1 MNKKTNKIGIF
12 SSGINRIPTLTTFL
26 GADKIYPPSN
36 KVDAIA
42 GWGRKPNT
50 AKVIKF
56 ASQHKLPYL
65 ILEDGFLH
73 SCGQGV
79 LGDASCSMIIDHT
92 GIYYDAKEPSDLE
105 ILLAADPELSFDT
118 QLIERATAFINQI
131 TNHSISK
138 YNNTSLSLNDD
149 LLPEGENVLV
159 IDQTAGD
166 MSLAHGYINENSF
179 DKMLQAALD
188 EHPDANIIIKTH
200 PDVIAGKKK
209 GCLSLETTNPRITI
223 IADNIN
229 PLVLIKQV
237 KHVYVATSQMGFEA
251 LMLGKPV
258 TCFGIPFYAG
268 WGLTDDRADPSLDV
282 WKRRKNK
289 LTLEQIFAAAYIRY
303 TRYVHPDTLERC
315 EIEEVLD
322 YFALQ
327 QQMRQPTSG
336 TLFCFGFTLWKLNYI
351 RSFLQSPDNKIHF
364 VSSYQQAIK
373 KGFNQSCKIIL
384 WASKDKSEAIKLSE
398 QFDVPIHY
406 MEDGFIRSVGIGTDL
421 TAPASLVLDSRGV
434 YFDPSSPS
442 DLEYL
447 LQTHHFNNKLLKR
460 AKKLRS
466 LLLENEVSKYN
477 LGKEL
482 PLNLIK
488 SKPGQTLILIPG
500 QVEDDASIQTGC
512 IDICTNSKLIITVR
526 ENNPDAYIL
535 FKPHP
540 DVISGNRKGAVD
552 GEIISQHCDL
562 MLDDVSVTDCLGIAD
577 EVHTMTSLVGFE
589 GLLREIKVVCY
600 GLPFY
605 SNWGLTQDRHY
616 LKRRNPEQKNSVS
629 LDELVAATLI
639 LYPRYINWQTG
650 AYTTPEF
657 IVRQIKKS
665 IEQQGGKQANKIPA
679 IARKLRQAKQLI
691 KGIMPN

>member
-1 MNKKTNKIGIF
+1 MNKKIKNIGIF
-12 SSGINRIPTLTTFL
+12 SSGINRIPALTTFL
-26 GADKIYPPSN
+26 DADKIYPPSN

-50 AKVIKF
+50 AKAIKF
-56 ASQHKLPYL
+56 ASQYNLPYL

-79 LGDASCSMIIDHT
+79 LGDASCSMVIDRT

-105 ILLAADPELSFDT
+105 ILLAANPEFLFDS
-118 QLIERATAFINQI
+118 QLIERATACIQQI
-131 TNHSISK
+131 THYSISK
-138 YNNTSLSLNDD
+138 YNNTPLLLAND
-149 LLPEGENVLV
+149 LLPEGENVLL

-166 MSLAHGYINENSF
+166 MSLEYGYITDDSF
-179 DKMLQAALD
+179 NNMLHAALE

-209 GCLSLETTNPRITI
+209 GCLSLATDNPRITI
-223 IADNIN
+223 IAEKIN
-229 PLVLIKQV
+229 PLVLIRQV

-258 TCFGIPFYAG
+258 TCFGVPFYAG
-268 WGLTDDRADPSLDV
+268 WGLTDDRADSTLDV

-289 LTLEQIFAAAYIRY
+289 LPLEQLFAAAYIRY
-303 TRYVHPDTLERC
+303 TRYIHPDTLERC
-315 EIEEVLD
+315 EIEDVLD
-322 YFALQ
+322 YFTLQ
-327 QQMRQPTSG
+327 QQMRQHTSG
-336 TLFCFGFTLWKLNYI
+336 KLFCFGFTLWKLNYI
-351 RSFLQSPDNKIHF
+351 RRFLQSPDNKIHF
-364 VSSYQQAIK
+364 VSSSQQALK
-373 KGFNQSCKIIL
+373 KGFDKSSQIIL

-398 QFDVPIHY
+398 QFDVPIQH

-442 DLEYL
+442 DLEHL
-447 LQTHHFNNKLLKR
+447 LQTHDFSNKLLER
-460 AKKLRS
+460 AKKLRA
-466 LLLENEVSKYN
+466 LLLETEVSKYN

-488 SKPGQTLILIPG
+488 SKAGQPLILIPG

-526 ENNPDAYIL
+526 ENNPDAYLI

-552 GEIISQHCDL
+552 NKIIDQHCDL
-562 MLDDVSVTDCLGIAD
+562 MLDDVSVTDCLGIVD

-616 LKRRNPEQKNSVS
+616 LKRRNPEQKNSIS
-629 LDELVAATLI
+629 LDKLVAATLI
-639 LYPRYINWQTG
+639 LYPRYIHWQTR

-657 IVRQIKKS
+657 IVLQIKKS
-665 IEQQGGKQANKIPA
+665 IEQQGGKQANKIPT
-679 IARKLRQAKQLI
+679 IVRKLRQAKQLI
-691 KGIMPN
+691 KGIIPN